1 MALALAQAGAHV
13 ILVHR
18 SPSTPT
24 DNLDAIRSQG
34 YPASVVYA
42 DLADKAQVKAL
53 YPSALETLKADTA
66 NQRTRIEIIVHAAG
80 IQRRAPAAEFKD
92 DEWEEVS
99 CPLLPYITPLHRA
112 FIGYVKKES
121 DVHILPR

>member
-18 SPSTPT
+18 SPATPT
-24 DNLDAIRSQG
+24 TTLDTIRSQG

-42 DLADKAQVKAL
+42 DLADKEQAKAL
-53 YPSALETLKADTA
+53 YASALEILKADTA
-66 NQRTRIEIIVHAAG
+66 NQRTRIEIFVHAAG

-99 CPLLPYITPLHRA
+99 CPCFHTLDRA
-112 FIGYVKKES
+112 FHRICQKK
-121 DVHILPR
+121 V